1 MRVLNYMEIFDK
13 VLKAYDEE
21 LSQLKETLG
30 NGSAE
35 DYPHYRQLVGSI
47 ASIEWAK
54 QTLKNVLK
62 KTMEDD

>member
-1 MRVLNYMEIFDK
+1 MEIFDK
-13 VLKAYDEE
+13 VLKAYNEE

>member
-1 MRVLNYMEIFDK
+1 MEIFDK

-21 LSQLKETLG
+21 LSQLKETLE

>member
-1 MRVLNYMEIFDK
+1 MEIFDK

-21 LSQLKETLG
+21 ARNLKETLG

-62 KTMEDD
+62 KTMEND